1 MPTWA
6 QLGSQNLPKMEP
18 SWLQKPS
25 KRQSS
30 EITKTLKNH
39 WFFKLFGGFGVP
51 SWSQN
56 RSKINSERY
65 LKQDVILNRFLMA
78 LGPILGRFW
87 RPSWDQVGSK
97 IGPRRDQNRYQ
108 NMVKKM
114 IENLVCEGMQGDA
127 GRRGKSGCWSL
138 RTIQSMAPG
147 NLQGL
152 RDTPLRARGTVADID
167 I

>member
-1 MPTWA
+1 MAFGRQLGSILGGFWLRGWFQNRAKVDQKSIQNVISLLIVFWIDFWSDLVPTWS
-6 QLGSQNLPKMEP
+6 QLGSQNHPKMEP

-56 RSKINSERY
+56 RSKTCSKRY
-65 LKQDVILNRFLMA
+65 LKQDRILNGFWMA
-78 LGPILGRFW
+78 LGSMLGPFW

-97 IGPRRDQNRYQ
+97 IGP
-108 NMVKKM
+108 K
-114 IENLVCEGMQGDA
+114 GG
-127 GRRGKSGCWSL
+127 
-138 RTIQSMAPG
+138 
-147 NLQGL
+147 
-152 RDTPLRARGTVADID
+152 
-167 I
+167 

>member
-1 MPTWA
+1 MFGRFWS
-6 QLGSQNLPKMEP
+6 QLGSQNPPKMEP
-18 SWLQKPS
+18 SWLPKAIQEAI
-25 KRQSS
+25 KRNH
-30 EITKTLKNH
+30 KNIKKNIC
-39 WFFKLFGGFGVP
+39 FLKLFGGFGVP

-108 NMVKKM
+108 NMVKKL
-114 IENLVCEGMQGDA
+114 IENLVCRGLQGDA
-127 GRRGKSGCWSL
+127 GRRK
-138 RTIQSMAPG
+138 
-147 NLQGL
+147 
-152 RDTPLRARGTVADID
+152 
-167 I
+167 